1 MKPKNIFNKKEPL
14 QLRQVLSI
22 LFITFI
28 LFVAI
33 LIIVPSFH
41 FYKKQ
46 LIENISQGRID
57 TLSQVNSNMDK
68 MKGEITTISD
78 MFFYDETLQEMAGND
93 IIYKDTEKETEYL
106 RSLDERIRKTLAHYS
121 FEYEMQLLSDNGL
134 RYSTDLEKLDD
145 LEQYTNELWYYKAIN
160 SSEPLY
166 WLSSLR
172 TKYST
177 SKDCNYFSLLRF
189 IKTSDSQIAGLL
201 MINIPERFL
210 YDTYQN
216 LASDNGNI
224 YVVDTQGQ
232 IISHTTES
240 MIGHYF
246 YKMPVFYELFGD
258 RNSATIQKSGIPY
271 LFSKYSTDDS
281 SWIVVEEIPMSSIL
295 QPLYRIERS
304 MILIALL
311 VCVIS
316 ILAAACISYAVS
328 RPLTEVYAIMNEAQ
342 GGNFNVVFPRKGFAE
357 TQWIAE
363 ACENFVIRIVSLL
376 NDIKKKEHIKRVTEL
391 HFLQMQI
398 NPHFMHNTLFSIK
411 CMVDMGRSEEACRMI
426 DALNSMLKNILNCKQ
441 QLVTVQEEVDTLQQ
455 YTYILQQRYT
465 NSFTFKFLID
475 DDCKDQLILRFILQP
490 IIENA
495 VFHGFSNHRKNGVIV
510 IRIKT
515 EDRHIILKVTDN
527 GMGISQEQ
535 IKTLLTLDSKDQH
548 HIGLKNIT
556 SRLELHYQNDYKF
569 EISSREGK
577 GTTVQIK
584 LPKYTI

>member
-1 MKPKNIFNKKEPL
+1 
-14 QLRQVLSI
+14 
-22 LFITFI
+22 
-28 LFVAI
+28 
-33 LIIVPSFH
+33 
-41 FYKKQ
+41 
-46 LIENISQGRID
+46 
-57 TLSQVNSNMDK
+57 MDK

-78 MFFYDETLQEMAGND
+78 MFFYDDTLQSMAVNN
-93 IIYKDTEKETEYL
+93 IVYKDTKKEMEYL
-106 RSLDERIRKTLAHYS
+106 KNLDHKIRKTLAHYS
-121 FEYEMQLLSDNGL
+121 FDYEMQLLTTNGL
-134 RYSTDLEKLDD
+134 RYSTDAKKLKD
-145 LEQYTNELWYYKAIN
+145 LELYTNELWYYKAVN
-160 SSEPLY
+160 SPDPLY

-172 TKYST
+172 TRYST
-177 SKDCNYFSLLRF
+177 REDPNYFSLLRF
-189 IKTSDSQIAGLL
+189 FRTESSEIAGMI

-216 LASDNGNI
+216 LTSDNGNV
-224 YVVDTQGQ
+224 YVVDTEGQ

-258 RNSATIQKSGIPY
+258 SNSATIQKSGVPY

-295 QPLYRIERS
+295 HPLYRIERS
-304 MILIALL
+304 IILIALL

-316 ILAAACISYAVS
+316 ILAAAWVSYAIS
-328 RPLTEVYAIMNEAQ
+328 RPLTEVYTAMDEAQ

-357 TQWIAE
+357 TQWIAD
-363 ACENFVIRIVSLL
+363 ACENFVVRIVSLL
-376 NDIKKKEHIKRVTEL
+376 NDIKKKEHTKRVTEL

-441 QLVTVQEEVDTLQQ
+441 QLVSVQEEVDTLKQ

-475 DDCKDQLILRFILQP
+475 DECKDQLILRFILQP

-495 VFHGFSNHRKNGVIV
+495 VFHGFSNNRKDGVIV
-510 IRIKT
+510 IRIKSKGQYLL
-515 EDRHIILKVTDN
+515 LKVTDN
-527 GMGISQEQ
+527 GKGMPKEQ
-535 IKTLLTLDSKDQH
+535 VDSLTTPDTKDH
-548 HIGLKNIT
+548 RHIGLKNIA
-556 SRLELHYQNDYKF
+556 SRLELHYQSDYKF

-577 GTTVQIK
+577 GTTISIT